1 MSLFN
6 IVHILQLVIFE
17 NMLAY
22 ENFKSYI
29 LSIAYGFEQ
38 ILSAENT
45 LQIGTWFAFG
55 PQKILLK

>member
-6 IVHILQLVIFE
+6 IVHILKLVIFE

-22 ENFKSYI
+22 KNVKSYI

-38 ILSAENT
+38 NLRAENT
-45 LQIGTWFAFG
+45 LQIGTWFIFG
-55 PQKILLK
+55 PQKYY